1 MILNTRKTEP
11 STSAAD
17 KTSSSSYSTSYA
29 PPPVSNSAYGN
40 APTSH
45 SIVDIHLT
53 MKGDL
58 ESDGDVLVKG
68 KVIGNIKCK
77 LLIIDIDATVDGG
90 VEAEEVVIRGKSKG
104 TIQAN
109 RVKLEKTANVDSEIE
124 HNVFSAEEGAKVKGA
139 LRYKEEPMTR
149 KTVSTISLVA

>member
-1 MILNTRKTEP
+1 MMLNTRKPDP
-11 STSAAD
+11 SSATSD
-17 KTSSSSYSTSYA
+17 KTSAYSTTYA
-29 PPPVSNSAYGN
+29 PPASNSAYGN
-40 APTSH
+40 NQTSH
-45 SIVDIHLT
+45 SIVDVHLT

-77 LLIIDIDATVDGG
+77 LLIIDIDAMVDGG

-104 TIQAN
+104 TILAN
-109 RVKLEKTANVDSEIE
+109 RVKLEKTDNVDSEIE

-139 LRYKEEPMTR
+139 LRYKEEPMAR
-149 KTVSTISLVA
+149 KAVSSISLVA